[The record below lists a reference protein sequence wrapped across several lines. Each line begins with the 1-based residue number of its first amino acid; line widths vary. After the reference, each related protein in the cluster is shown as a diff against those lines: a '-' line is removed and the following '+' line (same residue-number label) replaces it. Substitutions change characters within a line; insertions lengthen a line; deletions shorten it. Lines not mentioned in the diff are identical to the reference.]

1 MLATWVK
8 THYTKS
14 ESNNCFIIHSKYFPP
29 QNMLNKKRYRITET
43 SNEDKIDGRFGFT
56 FKVKKCQVDKLHIF
70 IYVNLSNWYFLVL
83 NIASLKMT
91 SKRRSNLSEILF
103 TCFSIRKTCLTLCK
117 NFFFKT
123 YVIVWLFHLR
133 PTYKIFSL
141 AGWLIGHKKNALYY
155 CAQSANSISRVLF
168 VNSYT
173 SAYLAT
179 GSRFVHKAFLT
190 WNEGNTVE
198 S

>member
-1 MLATWVK
+1 MLATWLK

-14 ESNNCFIIHSKYFPP
+14 ESNNCFIIHS
-29 QNMLNKKRYRITET
+29 KKRYRITET

-70 IYVNLSNWYFLVL
+70 IYVNLSNWYFL

-103 TCFSIRKTCLTLCK
+103 TCFFIRKTCLTLCK

-133 PTYKIFSL
+133 PTYKIFRDFLQLYTARTAKLLRRLSL
-141 AGWLIGHKKNALYY
+141 FLLKSVQLASKLHKYRKKSSKFGQCLL
-155 CAQSANSISRVLF
+155 VL
-168 VNSYT
+168 
-173 SAYLAT
+173 
-179 GSRFVHKAFLT
+179 
-190 WNEGNTVE
+190 
-198 S
+198 

>member
-14 ESNNCFIIHSKYFPP
+14 EYNNCFIIHSKYFPP

-43 SNEDKIDGRFGFT
+43 SSEDKIDGRFGFT
-56 FKVKKCQVDKLHIF
+56 FKVKKCQVDKLLIF

-123 YVIVWLFHLR
+123 FVIVWLFHFR
-133 PTYKIFSL
+133 PTYKIFRDFLQLYTTRTAKLVRRLSL
-141 AGWLIGHKKNALYY
+141 CLLKSVQLASKLHKYRKKSSKFGQCLL
-155 CAQSANSISRVLF
+155 VL
-168 VNSYT
+168 
-173 SAYLAT
+173 
-179 GSRFVHKAFLT
+179 
-190 WNEGNTVE
+190 
-198 S
+198 

>member
-1 MLATWVK
+1 
-8 THYTKS
+8 
-14 ESNNCFIIHSKYFPP
+14 
-29 QNMLNKKRYRITET
+29 MLNKKRYRMTET
-43 SNEDKIDGRFGFT
+43 GNEDKIDGRFGFT

-123 YVIVWLFHLR
+123 FVIVWLFHFR
-133 PTYKIFSL
+133 PTYKIFRDFLQLYTTRTAKLVRRLSL
-141 AGWLIGHKKNALYY
+141 CWNQYNWRQNFTNIEKNLP
-155 CAQSANSISRVLF
+155 NL
-168 VNSYT
+168 VN
-173 SAYLAT
+173 AFWFC
-179 GSRFVHKAFLT
+179 RFSVII
-190 WNEGNTVE
+190 
-198 S
+198 